1 MTVQDSTLDAKTRH
15 GSIGGFQADVRLEPG
30 VDYVATQPNG
40 EAAGGG
46 FDLAELARQVTGR
59 LGDSSNSEGGSVPEY
74 SVVELGDGN
83 IEAVPQLFF
92 EGANDLAAVF
102 ERLRVLD
109 GEFKGEGGERHGG
122 KSTEV

>member
-1 MTVQDSTLDAKTRH
+1 VDV
-15 GSIGGFQADVRLEPG
+15 GFEPG

-46 FDLAELARQVTGR
+46 LDLAELTGQVAGR
-59 LGDSSNSEGGSVPEY
+59 LGDSGNTEGGAVPEY
-74 SVVELGDGN
+74 SVVELGDGDV
-83 IEAVPQLFF
+83 EAVAQLLL

-109 GEFKGEGGERHGG
+109 GEFEGEGGERHGG
-122 KSTEV
+122 KGTEV